1 MRAAPKED
9 STVSSAKMVLGDTL
23 VLPGQLPTA
32 KPTPPPQ
39 RSCRD
44 VRRGGNLSPLYA
56 GPYTVLDRG
65 EKVFRLHVGE
75 RDETVSVDRLKPHT
89 GAEPVQ
95 PAAPPKQ
102 GLPPHPPLP
111 PTDVSGQLSSES

>member
-1 MRAAPKED
+1 
-9 STVSSAKMVLGDTL
+9 MVLGDTL
-23 VLPGQLPTA
+23 VLPGQLPAA

-39 RSCRD
+39 RFYRD

-89 GAEPVQ
+89 GAAGGTAKARS
-95 PAAPPKQ
+95 AA
-102 GLPPHPPLP
+102 
-111 PTDVSGQLSSES
+111 SSTAAAYGRQWSVEF